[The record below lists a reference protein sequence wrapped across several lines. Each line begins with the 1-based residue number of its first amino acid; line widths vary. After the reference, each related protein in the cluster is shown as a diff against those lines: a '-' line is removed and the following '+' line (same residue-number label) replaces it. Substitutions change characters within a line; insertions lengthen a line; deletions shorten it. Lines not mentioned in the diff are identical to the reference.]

1 MGLGKPGV
9 PHPVSG
15 FQTEMFCSFPNG
27 SSKGTFHLKAE
38 GVEEPIKNTSDPKN
52 ISEETFFSV
61 TGIYMHGLGSSRDVE
76 AWTGLKKE

>member
-52 ISEETFFSV
+52 ISKEFFFLC
-61 TGIYMHGLGSSRDVE
+61 YRCGLGSSRDVE